1 MSNSVVTGK
10 MPIKIHLVTLLVIL
24 VGSRAQAEESRIING
39 EDAELG
45 QFPYQAKLIIQTDQG
60 RALCGGS
67 LISEEWVLTA
77 AHCVESARSVEVTL
91 GAVDLND
98 QGNDGRTVL
107 NSTEYVRHPNYQA
120 SSASNDVAVVRLPE
134 RVTYSDRI
142 QPVKLPTG
150 HDDYNRRLALVS
162 GWGKTRDMG
171 GVAQKLQYTTLTVI
185 RNNECSL
192 FYGPG
197 TIQPTTLCCRGANR
211 RSTCNGDSGGPL
223 VLEDDKTQIGVVS
236 FGNVI
241 GCEKMFPVGF
251 ARLTEFTDF
260 IRETTGV
267 EAMRAPVRNHVSNFL
282 LLNMPNRN

>member
-1 MSNSVVTGK
+1 
-10 MPIKIHLVTLLVIL
+10 MPITANFATLLVIL
-24 VGSRAQAEESRIING
+24 LSSRVQAEESRIING

-45 QFPYQAKLIIQTDQG
+45 QFPYQAKLLIQTEQG

-77 AHCVESARSVEVTL
+77 AHCVEDARSVEVTL

-98 QGNDGRTVL
+98 QGNDGRTVM
-107 NSTEYVRHPNYQA
+107 NTKKYIIHPDYQA
-120 SSASNDVAVVRLPE
+120 ASASNDVAVVKLPE
-134 RVTYSDRI
+134 SVPYSDRI

-162 GWGKTRDMG
+162 GWGKTRDRG
-171 GVAQKLQYTTLTVI
+171 GPAQKLQYTTLTVI
-185 RNNECSL
+185 RNDECSL

-197 TIQPTTLCCRGANR
+197 TIQPTTLCCRGENR

-223 VLEDDKTQIGVVS
+223 VLKDDKTQIGVVS

-241 GCEKMFPVGF
+241 GCEKMFPMGF

-282 LLNMPNRN
+282 LLIMPNRN